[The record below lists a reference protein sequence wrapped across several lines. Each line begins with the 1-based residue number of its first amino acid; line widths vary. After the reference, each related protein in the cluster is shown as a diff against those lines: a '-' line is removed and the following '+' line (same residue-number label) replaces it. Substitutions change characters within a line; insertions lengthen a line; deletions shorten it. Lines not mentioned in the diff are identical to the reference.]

1 MARLDAINTI
11 VVVMMENRS
20 FDHMLGYLSMPPFNR
35 TDVDGLKND
44 PAWMAQFTNY
54 DNGRAIQPFPST
66 DPFDMPDDF
75 DPPHERPNMAANL
88 GTLQNNVYPMNGF
101 VSAIPS
107 SVSTN
112 PDVRK
117 LVMSYFGAEEVPMSH
132 FFSQNFAI
140 CDRWF
145 SALPAGTQPNRL
157 MSMSGETMIDVN
169 RSILPPQDLVYDWLT
184 ARGVSWR
191 VYHQGIPFFT
201 MMLKWVPEIVLSN
214 HFRPFNNLASD
225 LMNSSPGDL
234 PKVIFVEPTYQ
245 DAPHLGF
252 ATDEHA
258 PSGVSNGQEFL
269 MQTYNALIN
278 SPFWDNSLMIVDYDE
293 NGAFFDHVTPPM
305 IPTAAQPGA
314 VWSNTSPFISL
325 GPRIPAYVISPFVK
339 PGSVY
344 HGILDH
350 TSVLKLIGEKFG
362 VNGSYSPLVDARPV
376 KSISDMLNLS
386 GPVANA
392 PGAPPMNDYLAKR
405 PPAPTG
411 ATVPT
416 PDTNLQKG
424 FQQAVTSL
432 KQNGANLNHPKFGEL
447 IYEMDNPS
455 AVRSVEP
462 T

>member
-1 MARLDAINTI
+1 MAKLDAIKTI

-20 FDHMLGYLSMPPFNR
+20 FDHMLGYLSLPPFNR

-44 PAWMAQFTNY
+44 ATWLAQFTNS
-54 DNGRAIQPFPST
+54 DNGRAIQPFLNLDSY
-66 DPFDMPDDF
+66 DMPDDF

-117 LVMSYFGAEEVPMSH
+117 LVMSYFGAEQVPISH
-132 FFSQNFAI
+132 FFSQKFAI

-145 SALPAGTQPNRL
+145 SSLPAGTQPNRL

-169 RSILPPQDLVYDWLT
+169 HSILPTQGLVYDWLT
-184 ARGVSWR
+184 AHGVSWR

-201 MMLKWVPEIVLSN
+201 MMLKWCSEIVLTN
-214 HFRPFNNLASD
+214 HFRPFKDLAGN
-225 LMNSSPGDL
+225 LMNSAPDDL
-234 PKVIFVEPTYQ
+234 PQVIFVEPTYQ

-269 MQTYNALIN
+269 MQVYTALVN
-278 SPFWDNSLMIVDYDE
+278 SPFWDNSLVIVDYDE

-305 IPTAAQPGA
+305 IPTASQAGA
-314 VWSNTSPFISL
+314 VWSNPSPFISL
-325 GPRIPAYVISPFVK
+325 GPRIPAYIISPYVT

-376 KSISDMLNLS
+376 QSISDILNFDQAA
-386 GPVANA
+386 ANA
-392 PGAPPMNDYLAKR
+392 PAAPALDAYLAKR

-411 ATVPT
+411 ATVPA

-432 KQNGANLNHPKFGEL
+432 KQNGADLNNPKFGEL
-447 IYEMDNPS
+447 IYEMDNPP
-455 AVRSVEP
+455 A
-462 T
+462 

>member
-1 MARLDAINTI
+1 MGKLDAIKTI

-20 FDHMLGYLSMPPFNR
+20 FDHMLGYLSLPPFNR
-35 TDVDGLKND
+35 TDVDGLKAD
-44 PAWMAQFTNY
+44 PAWVAQFTNY
-54 DNGRAIQPFPST
+54 DNGRAIRPFLST

-88 GTLQNNVYPMNGF
+88 GTLQNNTYPMNGF

-107 SVSTN
+107 SVSIN

-117 LVMSYFGAEEVPMSH
+117 LVISYFGAEQVPMSH

-157 MSMSGETMIDVN
+157 MSMSGETMIDLN
-169 RSILPPQDLVYDWLT
+169 RHILPPQDLVYDWLT
-184 ARGVSWR
+184 AHKVSWR

-201 MMLKWVPEIVLSN
+201 MMLKWVPEILLSN
-214 HFRPFNNLASD
+214 YFRPFDNLAAD
-225 LMNSSPGDL
+225 LMNSSPDDL
-234 PKVIFVEPTYQ
+234 PQVIFVEPTYQ

-269 MQTYNALIN
+269 MQVYTALVN
-278 SPFWDNSLMIVDYDE
+278 SPFWSNTLMIVDYDE
-293 NGAFFDHVTPPM
+293 NGAFFDHVSPPM
-305 IPTAAQPGA
+305 FPTAPQTGA
-314 VWSNTSPFISL
+314 VWSDPSPLISL

-339 PGSVY
+339 SGSVY

-362 VNGSYSPLVDARPV
+362 NNGSYSPLVDARPV
-376 KSISDMLNLS
+376 QSLSDILDFDNPISD
-386 GPVANA
+386 
-392 PGAPPMNDYLAKR
+392 PPATPPLNDYLAKR

-424 FQQAVTSL
+424 FLQAVTSL
-432 KQNGANLNHPKFGEL
+432 KQKGADMNHPKFGQL
-447 IYEMDNPS
+447 IYEMDNPP
-455 AVRSVEP
+455 A
-462 T
+462 

>member
-1 MARLDAINTI
+1 MAKLDAIKTI

-20 FDHMLGYLSMPPFNR
+20 FDHMLGYLSLPPFNR
-35 TDVDGLKND
+35 TDVNGLKTD
-44 PAWMAQFTNY
+44 PAWLAQFNNY
-54 DNGRAIQPFPST
+54 DNGRAIQPFLNT
-66 DPFDMPDDF
+66 DPYDMPDDF
-75 DPPHERPNMAANL
+75 DPPHERPNMAGNL

-101 VSAIPS
+101 VSSIPS

-117 LVMSYFGAEEVPMSH
+117 LVMSYFGAEQVSMSH

-140 CDRWF
+140 CDNWF
-145 SALPAGTQPNRL
+145 SAIPAGTQPNRL

-169 RSILPPQDLVYDWLT
+169 HDILPPQDLVYDWLT
-184 ARGVSWR
+184 AHGVSWR

-201 MMLKWVPEIVLSN
+201 MMLKWVPEILLSN
-214 HFRPFNNLASD
+214 HFRPFNNLAGD
-225 LMNSSPGDL
+225 LMNSSPDDL
-234 PKVIFVEPTYQ
+234 PQVIFVEPTYQ

-269 MQTYNALIN
+269 MQVYNALAN
-278 SPFWDNSLMIVDYDE
+278 SPFWNNSLMIVDYDE
-293 NGAFFDHVTPPM
+293 NGAFFDHVSTPM
-305 IPTAAQPGA
+305 IPTASQTGA
-314 VWSNTSPFISL
+314 VWSNPSPFISL

-362 VNGSYSPLVDARPV
+362 NKSSYSPLVDARQV
-376 KSISDMLNLS
+376 QSISDILNFDN
-386 GPVANA
+386 PTVNA
-392 PGAPPMNDYLAKR
+392 PAALALNAYLANR
-405 PPAPTG
+405 PLAPTG

-416 PDTNLQKG
+416 PNTNLQKG

-432 KQNGANLNHPKFGEL
+432 KQGGADLNHPKFGEL
-447 IYEMDNPS
+447 IYEMDNPP
-455 AVRSVEP
+455 A
-462 T
+462 

>member
-1 MARLDAINTI
+1 MIKLDAIKTI
-11 VVVMMENRS
+11 VVVMLENRS
-20 FDHMLGYLSMPPFNR
+20 FDHMLGYLSLPPFNR

-44 PAWMAQFTNY
+44 AAWLAQFTNY
-54 DNGRAIQPFPST
+54 DNGQAIKPFLNL
-66 DPFDMPDDF
+66 DPYDMLDDF

-88 GTLQNNVYPMNGF
+88 GALQNNFYPMNGF
-101 VSAIPS
+101 VNAIPS
-107 SVSTN
+107 SVSTL

-117 LVMSYFGAEEVPMSH
+117 LVMSYFGAEQVPMSH

-169 RSILPPQDLVYDWLT
+169 HDILPSQDLVYDWLT
-184 ARGVSWR
+184 AHGVSWR

-201 MMLKWVPEIVLSN
+201 MMLKWVPEILSSN
-214 HFRPFNNLASD
+214 YFRPFSDLAGD
-225 LMNSSPGDL
+225 LMNSSPDDL
-234 PKVIFVEPTYQ
+234 PQVIFVEPTYQ

-269 MQTYNALIN
+269 MQVYNALVN

-293 NGAFFDHVTPPM
+293 NGAFFDHVSPPM
-305 IPTAAQPGA
+305 IPTAPQAGA
-314 VWSNTSPFISL
+314 VWSNPAPFISL

-362 VNGSYSPLVDARPV
+362 NGSYSPLVDARQV
-376 KSISDMLNLS
+376 QSISDLLNFDK
-386 GPVANA
+386 PIANA
-392 PGAPPMNDYLAKR
+392 PAAPALDTYLAKR

-416 PDTNLQKG
+416 PDTNLKKG
-424 FQQAVTSL
+424 FQQAVSNL
-432 KQNGANLNHPKFGEL
+432 KQSGANINHPKFGEL
-447 IYEMDNPS
+447 IYEMDNPP
-455 AVRSVEP
+455 A
-462 T
+462 

>member
-1 MARLDAINTI
+1 MAKLDAIKTI

-20 FDHMLGYLSMPPFNR
+20 FDHMLGYLSLPPFNR
-35 TDVDGLKND
+35 TDVDGLKAD
-44 PAWMAQFTNY
+44 PTWMARFTNY
-54 DNGRAIQPFPST
+54 DNGRAIQPFLNT

-88 GTLQNNVYPMNGF
+88 GTLQNGAYPMNGF
-101 VSAIPS
+101 ASAIPA

-117 LVMSYFGAEEVPMSH
+117 LVMSCFGAEQVPMSH

-157 MSMSGETMIDVN
+157 MSMSGETMIDIN
-169 RSILPPQDLVYDWLT
+169 HDILPPQDLVYDWLT

-201 MMLKWVPEIVLSN
+201 MMLKWAPEIVLSK
-214 HFRPFNNLASD
+214 HFCAFDNLAGD
-225 LMNSSPGDL
+225 LMNSAPDDL
-234 PKVIFVEPTYQ
+234 PQVIFVEPTYQ

-269 MQTYNALIN
+269 MQVYNALVN
-278 SPFWDNSLMIVDYDE
+278 SPFWDNALMIVDYDE

-305 IPTAAQPGA
+305 IPTAPQARA
-314 VWSNTSPFISL
+314 NWSNPSPFISL

-344 HGILDH
+344 HGTLDH
-350 TSVLKLIGEKFG
+350 TSVLKLLGEKFDS
-362 VNGSYSPLVDARPV
+362 NGSYSPIVDGRPV
-376 KSISDMLNLS
+376 QSLSDILDFDNPISD
-386 GPVANA
+386 PPAA
-392 PGAPPMNDYLAKR
+392 PALNDYLAKR

-411 ATVPT
+411 AIVPS
-416 PDTNLQKG
+416 PNTNLQKG
-424 FQQAVTSL
+424 FLQAVTSL
-432 KQNGANLNHPKFGEL
+432 KQKGADMNHPKFGQL
-447 IYEMDNPS
+447 IYEMDNPP
-455 AVRSVEP
+455 A
-462 T
+462 

>member
-1 MARLDAINTI
+1 MAKLDAINTI

-20 FDHMLGYLSMPPFNR
+20 FDHMLGYLSLPPFNR

-44 PAWMAQFTNY
+44 SAWLAQFTNY
-54 DNGRAIQPFPST
+54 DNGRAIPPVLST
-66 DPFDMPDDF
+66 DPYDMPDDF
-75 DPPHERPNMAANL
+75 DPPHERSNMAANL
-88 GTLQNNVYPMNGF
+88 GTLQNNAYPMNGF

-117 LVMSYFGAEEVPMSH
+117 LVMSYFGAEQVPMSH
-132 FFSQNFAI
+132 FFAQNFAI

-157 MSMSGETMIDVN
+157 MSVSGETMIDVN
-169 RSILPPQDLVYDWLT
+169 HSILPTQGLVYDWLT
-184 ARGVSWR
+184 AHGVSWR

-201 MMLKWVPEIVLSN
+201 MMLKWVSEILLSN

-225 LMNSSPGDL
+225 LMNSSPDDL
-234 PKVIFVEPTYQ
+234 PQVIFVEPTYQ

-269 MQTYNALIN
+269 MQVYNALVN

-314 VWSNTSPFISL
+314 VWSDPSAFISL

-362 VNGSYSPLVDARPV
+362 ANGSYSPLVDARPV
-376 KSISDMLNLS
+376 QSISDMLNFS

-447 IYEMDNPS
+447 IYEMDNPG